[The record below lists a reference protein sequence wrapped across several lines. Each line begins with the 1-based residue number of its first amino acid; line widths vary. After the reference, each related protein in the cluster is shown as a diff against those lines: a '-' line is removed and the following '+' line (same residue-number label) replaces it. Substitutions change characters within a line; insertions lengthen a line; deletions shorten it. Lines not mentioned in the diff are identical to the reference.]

1 MISVKIDMSKFNV
14 SKLVPVAL
22 VGLGL
27 LETVLSNKKQADER
41 NALKNELRDEIMKE
55 IVDKK

>member
-1 MISVKIDMSKFNV
+1 MKINMPKINAA
-14 SKLVPVAL
+14 KLVPVAL

-27 LETVLSNKKQADER
+27 LETVLSNKKEADAR
-41 NALKNELRDEIMKE
+41 NVLKNELKDEIMKE

>member
-1 MISVKIDMSKFNV
+1 MKIDMSKFNA

-41 NALKNELRDEIMKE
+41 NALKAELRDEIMKE